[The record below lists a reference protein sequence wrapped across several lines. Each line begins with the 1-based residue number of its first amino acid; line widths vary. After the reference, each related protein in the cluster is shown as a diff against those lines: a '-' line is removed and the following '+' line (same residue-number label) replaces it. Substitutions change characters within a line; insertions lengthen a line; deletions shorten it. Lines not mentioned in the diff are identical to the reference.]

1 MAPRRL
7 CRRSLTVSDFHRLT
21 LYSEPLHRVCP
32 LHPRYRRPRG
42 CRGRHLRM
50 GGPLSTCLTRL
61 GLVIEDAVVP
71 GSVPL
76 DALRQSVVVV
86 QRGEQV
92 HICPLQQSVVKE
104 RAWEPARPRTRRSG
118 SANRRPGSLA
128 PRRPQR
134 RPDRS
139 TNCRAGGRGPRPP
152 NGGSARSLY
161 RRKQW
166 STGPPSGVAVTGPL
180 RATIDQRE

>member
-7 CRRSLTVSDFHRLT
+7 CRRSLAVSDFHPPT

-32 LHPRYRRPRG
+32 LHPRCRRPRG
-42 CRGRHLRM
+42 CRGRHPRM
-50 GGPLSTCLTRL
+50 GGPLSTWRARLARSRGCLGSRL
-61 GLVIEDAVVP
+61 RAARRPSAKCSRGAAASKSLSALCNRASSTNVL
-71 GSVPL
+71 GSRHP
-76 DALRQSVVVV
+76 
-86 QRGEQV
+86 
-92 HICPLQQSVVKE
+92 P
-104 RAWEPARPRTRRSG
+104 TRRSG
-118 SANRRPGSLA
+118 SPNRRPGSLA
-128 PRRPQR
+128 PRRPRR

-139 TNCRAGGRGPRPP
+139 TNCRAGGRGPLPP

-180 RATIDQRE
+180 QATIDQRE

>member
-7 CRRSLTVSDFHRLT
+7 CRRSLAVSDFHPPT

-32 LHPRYRRPRG
+32 LHPRCRRPRG
-42 CRGRHLRM
+42 CRGRHPRM

-92 HICPLQQSVVKE
+92 RICPLQQRVVDE
-104 RAWEPARPRTRRSG
+104 RTREPAPPTRRSG
-118 SANRRPGSLA
+118 SPNRHRGSLA
-128 PRRPQR
+128 PRRPRR

-139 TNCRAGGRGPRPP
+139 TNCRAGGRGPLPP

-180 RATIDQRE
+180 EATIDQRE